1 MKLPNFLRSLLTGAG
16 AALVLLLVLAAYRH
30 WRPAAPL
37 PAPAA
42 RPELDVPYV
51 ATIEEVVD
59 RMLALAEVGPSDH
72 VVDLGCGD
80 GRILI
85 AAAQGRGASGYGVD
99 LDPRRIRE
107 AEANAGRAGVAGR
120 LRFEVRDLFD
130 APIADASVVAIYL
143 LPEINLRLRPR
154 LLDELRPGTR
164 IVSHA
169 FDMGDWPADR
179 TADVE
184 GARIFLWIVPAR
196 VAGRWT
202 LTDETGRRTAITLDQ
217 RYQHVS
223 GSVRGGRLA
232 GDRLR
237 FTAEIGGRAR
247 SFEGRVAGSRI
258 EPLDPRAGWRMERA
272 G

>member
-1 MKLPNFLRSLLTGAG
+1 MKLPYFLRSLLTGAG

-30 WRPAAPL
+30 WRPAAPV

-59 RMLALAEVGPSDH
+59 RMLALAQVGPSDH

-85 AAAQGRGASGYGVD
+85 AAARTRGASGYGVD

-107 AEANAGRAGVAGR
+107 AEANARRAGVAGR
-120 LRFEVRDLFD
+120 LRFEVRDLFE
-130 APIADASVVAIYL
+130 APIAGASVVAIYL

-154 LLDELRPGTR
+154 LLAELRPGTR
-164 IVSHA
+164 VVSHA
-169 FDMGDWPADR
+169 FDMGDWRPDR
-179 TADVE
+179 SAEVE
-184 GARIFLWIVPAR
+184 GARIFLWVVPAR

-202 LTDETGRRTAITLDQ
+202 LVDEAGRRTALTLDQ
-217 RYQHVS
+217 RYQNVS
-223 GSVRGGRLA
+223 GGVSEGHLA
-232 GDRLR
+232 GDRFR

-247 SFEGRVAGSRI
+247 SFEGRVAGARI
-258 EPLDPRAGWRMERA
+258 VPLDPNAGWRMERA